1 MTITETLALGYIQD
15 LLFWVMLVAVAVSAI
30 SGVLV
35 AGKHD
40 FDLFG
45 MIIIALVAA
54 LGGGS
59 VRDVLLNIDL
69 FWIHNQLFVIVA
81 ILSGIGTFFYAR
93 HHRISL
99 NLILVPDA
107 IGLATFSVAGTMK
120 ALSLGAPWL
129 VASLMGV
136 VTGVVG
142 GMLRDILCNET
153 PIVFRSTLYATAA
166 WAGGLLYIAL
176 NQLHVD
182 SALAAAIAGL
192 AIFLIRM
199 AAIKWGLTLP
209 AFRAKD

>member
-1 MTITETLALGYIQD
+1 MAFTEILAFTLIQD
-15 LLFWVMLVAVAVSAI
+15 LLFWLMLVAVAVSAI

-45 MIIIALVAA
+45 MIIIALVTA

-59 VRDVLLNIDL
+59 VRDILPTIDV
-69 FWIHNQLFVIVA
+69 FWVHNQLFVIIA
-81 ILSGIGTFFYAR
+81 ILAGIGTFFYAR

-107 IGLATFSVAGTMK
+107 IGLATFAVAGTMK

-142 GMLRDILCNET
+142 GMLRDIICNET
-153 PIVFRSTLYATAA
+153 PMVFRGTLYATAA

-176 NQLHVD
+176 TRLQVD
-182 SALAAAIAGL
+182 SVLSAGIAGL
-192 AIFLIRM
+192 AIFLIRI
-199 AAIKWGLTLP
+199 AAIKWGLALP

>member
-1 MTITETLALGYIQD
+1 MSLTETQALVYLQD
-15 LLFWVMLVAVAVSAI
+15 ILFWLMLIAVAVSAV

-45 MIIIALVAA
+45 MIIIALVTA

-59 VRDVLLNIDL
+59 ARDVLLNIDV
-69 FWIHNQLFVIVA
+69 FWIHNQLFLIIA
-81 ILSGIGTFFYAR
+81 ILAGIGTFFYAR
-93 HHRISL
+93 QHRISL
-99 NLILVPDA
+99 NLILIPDA

-120 ALSLGAPWL
+120 ALSFGAPWL

-136 VTGVVG
+136 VTGIVG
-142 GMLRDILCNET
+142 GMLRDIICNET

-166 WAGGLLYIAL
+166 WVGGLLYIAL
-176 NQLHVD
+176 THLKVD
-182 SALAAAIAGL
+182 TALSAGIAGL

-199 AAIKWGLTLP
+199 AAIKWGLNLP
-209 AFRAKD
+209 AFKAKE

>member
-1 MTITETLALGYIQD
+1 
-15 LLFWVMLVAVAVSAI
+15 
-30 SGVLV
+30 LV